1 MGSMGLGFRVY
12 MVAGLGLGLRLGG
25 YGTPGYGM
33 SDSRVWITDSR
44 VFCFHH
50 ECIARIHFIR
60 ARVDD
65 ARSRGRRTKN
75 DRRRPKTTD
84 VMTVVR
90 DVALTD
96 REAAVYDRQIRVWGV
111 ETQRAL
117 RAARVLVSCGRGR
130 GGARARGLC
139 AETLKNVVLAG
150 VGEMTIRDD
159 AEEGSETSF
168 GEDGNFLNRVAE
180 DGDDSK
186 MTLAERMRR
195 TLAEMN
201 PFANV
206 RAETTNGR
214 ALDEES
220 DEYFG
225 GFDCV
230 VAVGYSRRAAE
241 TVNAKCRDAKT
252 RFFAGFCGA
261 FASYFFVDLG
271 DEHAYTASGAGGGAG
286 AETFRARFAPMS
298 TAFGPDGGERDW
310 AAARKKTSK
319 LPFAVRAL
327 WDFERAH
334 GRPATEGDIEAVA
347 AALRETATRA
357 GKDAAF
363 VPEDV
368 VRAVAPSSMGMPAID
383 AVVGGILGQEILKAV
398 SGKGAPCV
406 NFFVFDAASG
416 CGTTFNASGV
426 EQARAS
432 AAV

>member
-1 MGSMGLGFRVY
+1 
-12 MVAGLGLGLRLGG
+12 
-25 YGTPGYGM
+25 
-33 SDSRVWITDSR
+33 
-44 VFCFHH
+44 
-50 ECIARIHFIR
+50 
-60 ARVDD
+60 
-65 ARSRGRRTKN
+65 
-75 DRRRPKTTD
+75 
-84 VMTVVR
+84 MTVVR

-96 REAAVYDRQIRVWGV
+96 QEAAVYDRQIRVWGV

-117 RAARVLVSCGRGR
+117 RAARVLVSCGRGS
-130 GGARARGLC
+130 GGTRARGLC

-159 AEEGSETSF
+159 AEEGSRASF
-168 GEDGNFLNRVAE
+168 GTDGNFLNHRE
-180 DGDDSK
+180 DEDEDGDEDGDGDDSK

-271 DEHAYTASGAGGGAG
+271 DEHAYTASGAIGGAD
-286 AETFRARFAPMS
+286 AKRARTFRARFAPMS
-298 TAFGPDGGERDW
+298 TAFGPDGGERVW
-310 AAARKKTSK
+310 APARKKTSN
-319 LPFAVRAL
+319 LPYAGRAL
-327 WDFERAH
+327 
-334 GRPATEGDIEAVA
+334 
-347 AALRETATRA
+347 
-357 GKDAAF
+357 
-363 VPEDV
+363 
-368 VRAVAPSSMGMPAID
+368 
-383 AVVGGILGQEILKAV
+383 
-398 SGKGAPCV
+398 
-406 NFFVFDAASG
+406 
-416 CGTTFNASGV
+416 
-426 EQARAS
+426 
-432 AAV
+432 

>member
-1 MGSMGLGFRVY
+1 
-12 MVAGLGLGLRLGG
+12 
-25 YGTPGYGM
+25 
-33 SDSRVWITDSR
+33 
-44 VFCFHH
+44 
-50 ECIARIHFIR
+50 
-60 ARVDD
+60 
-65 ARSRGRRTKN
+65 
-75 DRRRPKTTD
+75 
-84 VMTVVR
+84 MTVVR

-96 REAAVYDRQIRVWGV
+96 QEAAVYDRQIRVWGV

-117 RAARVLVSCGRGR
+117 RSARVLVSCGKGS
-130 GGARARGLC
+130 GGASARGLC

-168 GEDGNFLNRVAE
+168 GTDGNFLNHRE
-180 DGDDSK
+180 DEDEDGDGDDSK

-271 DEHAYTASGAGGGAG
+271 DEHAYTAAGAGAG

-334 GRPATEGDIEAVA
+334 GRPATEGDVEAVA

-383 AVVGGILGQEILKAV
+383 AIVGGILGQEILKAV
-398 SGKGAPCV
+398 SEKGAPCV

>member
-1 MGSMGLGFRVY
+1 
-12 MVAGLGLGLRLGG
+12 
-25 YGTPGYGM
+25 
-33 SDSRVWITDSR
+33 
-44 VFCFHH
+44 
-50 ECIARIHFIR
+50 
-60 ARVDD
+60 
-65 ARSRGRRTKN
+65 
-75 DRRRPKTTD
+75 
-84 VMTVVR
+84 MTVVR

-96 REAAVYDRQIRVWGV
+96 QEAAVYDRQIRVWGV

-139 AETLKNVVLAG
+139 AETLKNVVVAG
-150 VGEMTIRDD
+150 VGEMTSRDD
-159 AEEGSETSF
+159 AEEGSRASF
-168 GEDGNFLNRVAE
+168 GTDGNFLNHRE
-180 DGDDSK
+180 DEDEDEDGDGDGDGDDSK

-286 AETFRARFAPMS
+286 GGAGAETFRARFVPMS

-319 LPFAVRAL
+319 LPFAVGFRARARTTGDGGGRRGGGGGAARDGDARGERRRLRSRGRRARGRAL
-327 WDFERAH
+327 VDGDAGHRRRRGWYFRTRDSQGGER
-334 GRPATEGDIEAVA
+334 EGGAV
-347 AALRETATRA
+347 R
-357 GKDAAF
+357 
-363 VPEDV
+363 
-368 VRAVAPSSMGMPAID
+368 
-383 AVVGGILGQEILKAV
+383 
-398 SGKGAPCV
+398 
-406 NFFVFDAASG
+406 
-416 CGTTFNASGV
+416 
-426 EQARAS
+426 
-432 AAV
+432 

>member
-1 MGSMGLGFRVY
+1 
-12 MVAGLGLGLRLGG
+12 
-25 YGTPGYGM
+25 
-33 SDSRVWITDSR
+33 
-44 VFCFHH
+44 
-50 ECIARIHFIR
+50 
-60 ARVDD
+60 
-65 ARSRGRRTKN
+65 
-75 DRRRPKTTD
+75 
-84 VMTVVR
+84 MTVVR
-90 DVALTD
+90 DVALTAQ
-96 REAAVYDRQIRVWGV
+96 EAAVYDRQIRVWGV

-168 GEDGNFLNRVAE
+168 GTDGNFLNHRE
-180 DGDDSK
+180 DEDEDGDGDDSK
-186 MTLAERMRR
+186 MTLVERMRR

-271 DEHAYTASGAGGGAG
+271 DEHAYTAAGAGAGAG

-334 GRPATEGDIEAVA
+334 GRPATEGDVEAVA

>member
-1 MGSMGLGFRVY
+1 M
-12 MVAGLGLGLRLGG
+12 
-25 YGTPGYGM
+25 T
-33 SDSRVWITDSR
+33 TD
-44 VFCFHH
+44 
-50 ECIARIHFIR
+50 A
-60 ARVDD
+60 
-65 ARSRGRRTKN
+65 SRGF
-75 DRRRPKTTD
+75 DGD
-84 VMTVVR
+84 GA
-90 DVALTD
+90 ALTEQ
-96 REAAVYDRQIRVWGV
+96 EAAVYDRQIRVWGV

-117 RAARVLVSCGRGR
+117 RSARVLVSCGKGR
-130 GGARARGLC
+130 TGARARGLF
-139 AETLKNVVLAG
+139 AETLKNVILAG

-159 AEEGSETSF
+159 EEEARETSF
-168 GEDGNFLNRVAE
+168 GLDGNFLNAAAGDGDG
-180 DGDDSK
+180 DGDDSTTT
-186 MTLAERMRR
+186 TLAENMAR

-206 RAETTNGR
+206 RAETTSGR

-220 DEYFG
+220 DDYFD

-230 VAVGYSRRAAE
+230 VAVGYSFGAAE
-241 TVNAKCRDAKT
+241 TVNAKCRRAET

-271 DEHAYTASGAGGGAG
+271 DEHAYRAAGAG
-286 AETFRARFAPMS
+286 AGEETFVARFAPMS
-298 TAFGPDGGERDW
+298 TAFGADAGERDW
-310 AAARKKTSK
+310 ASARKKTSK

-327 WDFERAH
+327 FDFERAH
-334 GRPATEGDIEAVA
+334 GRPATEADVDAVA

-368 VRAVAPSSMGMPAID
+368 VRAAAPSSMEMPAIN
-383 AVVGGILGQEILKAV
+383 AVVGGILGQEVLKAV

-426 EQARAS
+426 EQRARA
-432 AAV
+432 V

>member
-1 MGSMGLGFRVY
+1 MN
-12 MVAGLGLGLRLGG
+12 A
-25 YGTPGYGM
+25 
-33 SDSRVWITDSR
+33 SRA
-44 VFCFHH
+44 F
-50 ECIARIHFIR
+50 IHFMRASRRR
-60 ARVDD
+60 AR
-65 ARSRGRRTKN
+65 RGGPKN

-96 REAAVYDRQIRVWGV
+96 QEAAVYDRQIRVWGV

-168 GEDGNFLNRVAE
+168 GTDGNFLNQREDGDEDE

-271 DEHAYTASGAGGGAG
+271 DEHAYTASAAGGGAG

-334 GRPATEGDIEAVA
+334 GRPATEGDVEAVA

>member
-1 MGSMGLGFRVY
+1 
-12 MVAGLGLGLRLGG
+12 
-25 YGTPGYGM
+25 
-33 SDSRVWITDSR
+33 
-44 VFCFHH
+44 
-50 ECIARIHFIR
+50 
-60 ARVDD
+60 
-65 ARSRGRRTKN
+65 
-75 DRRRPKTTD
+75 
-84 VMTVVR
+84 MTVVR

-96 REAAVYDRQIRVWGV
+96 QEAAVYDRQIRVWGV

-159 AEEGSETSF
+159 AEEGSRASF
-168 GEDGNFLNRVAE
+168 GTDGNFLNHRE
-180 DGDDSK
+180 DEDEDGDEDGDGDDSK

-334 GRPATEGDIEAVA
+334 GRPATEGDVEAVA

-357 GKDAAF
+357 GKDAGF